1 MMFSC
6 LNGCVAN
13 VIYSIIRIKN
23 SKGFLQNFT
32 TPSKKILFQYRMN
45 NSENVAI
52 KIHNTKANAT
62 GLNPMVLKS
71 FNEMLIP
78 INSSDTSNNRLDS
91 NTNPSAQLSGR
102 R

>member
-1 MMFSC
+1 
-6 LNGCVAN
+6 
-13 VIYSIIRIKN
+13 
-23 SKGFLQNFT
+23 
-32 TPSKKILFQYRMN
+32 MN

-62 GLNPMVLKS
+62 GLSPMVLKS
-71 FNEMLIP
+71 FNDMLMP

-91 NTNPSAQLSGR
+91 KTNPSAQRSGR